1 MEKSDASRE
10 VRHFWNTPSH
20 TRRRCGP
27 SINPVEPEG
36 ATRMDVRE
44 ILVPVDYS
52 RDSQQALWWGMSLAG
67 KYGSRLLLFH
77 VIPKA
82 VDEVFAPGIAVTS
95 PPAYYLERMAP
106 GNRPFPGQTLIIDL
120 IDKALTELQDF
131 AQKHLK
137 EPVPLECKV
146 GVGKPAEEILRVA
159 REGGIDLIVMGT
171 HGHTGLRHLLLG
183 SVAEEVTRHAPCPVF
198 TIRRQGEANA

>member
-1 MEKSDASRE
+1 M
-10 VRHFWNTPSH
+10 
-20 TRRRCGP
+20 
-27 SINPVEPEG
+27 G
-36 ATRMDVRE
+36 ATYMDVRK

-52 RDSQQALWWGMSLAG
+52 SDSQQALLWGMSLAE

-77 VIPKA
+77 AIPEA
-82 VDEVFAPGIAVTS
+82 VEEVFAQGISVAS

-106 GNRPFPGQTLIIDL
+106 GNRPFAGQPIILDL
-120 IDKALTELQDF
+120 IDRASTELQDF
-131 AQKHLK
+131 AQRYLK
-137 EPVPLECKV
+137 EPLPLEIKV

-159 REGGIDLIVMGT
+159 GEEGVDLIVMGT

-198 TIRRQGEANA
+198 TIRHQQDTSA